1 MAWQHRVVRTIAW
14 RREYGPQLR
23 WANFCHEQV
32 QQDACF
38 RRADFWSWL
47 SNPAAPVGALCFPR
61 QATPRYWARSAPLP
75 CSSRPRT
82 VGSGARCAIIG
93 CSPIHA
99 CCLGV
104 RSSYRVP
111 RHFHRLF
118 TGSRQDP
125 WPAYRALWR
134 RSGSA
139 TRRSRSTGWSGSTG
153 PVNSSSPCGDARFLF
168 YRRLLVS
175 ILAGFIEFETPV
187 KVLDALVPSSLTAT
201 MIATEMPADQ
211 ARRNEGLPT

>member
-1 MAWQHRVVRTIAW
+1 M
-14 RREYGPQLR
+14 
-23 WANFCHEQV
+23 
-32 QQDACF
+32 
-38 RRADFWSWL
+38 
-47 SNPAAPVGALCFPR
+47 CFPR
-61 QATPRYWARSAPLP
+61 QATPRYWARSAPRP

-118 TGSRQDP
+118 TGSQQGA
-125 WPAYRALWR
+125 WPAYRALCR

-153 PVNSSSPCGDARFLF
+153 PVNSSSPLRGCSLPFLSLAFGIHFGGFHRVRDASESIGHARAKRVDWDDDRNRKCPPI
-168 YRRLLVS
+168 RRDATKAFRHDRRASRGSGAARVCRLVRNS
-175 ILAGFIEFETPV
+175 C
-187 KVLDALVPSSLTAT
+187 S
-201 MIATEMPADQ
+201 
-211 ARRNEGLPT
+211 RRPRC